1 MEASGSCKGCK
12 KEALIRDD
20 VTGSLVCSSCGLVQ
34 PFDNYDPQLGGLNGP
49 QGTFVRVGTT
59 GTGSSLNYKDKKIF
73 EAQKLIDDLLFKLG
87 FSSEK
92 SNEVRTMV
100 ATITEGEFG
109 QGDWLPVLIGA
120 CSYVVRRQSNRALSI
135 AEVGSVIGSDVYELG
150 QMIRRVVEFLN
161 LKLPDIDIVN
171 SLELAF
177 GQCGS
182 LNRVS
187 KDKVNKMLK
196 QGTFLVQCAVKWF
209 LTTGRRPLPMIAAIL
224 MFVAEL
230 NQVNVRIENIANEIH
245 AGVATTRLRYKELSE
260 ALVKVAQALPWGKDV
275 STKNIIK
282 NAPFVI
288 QYMEMKSRLL
298 PGKRRENLESGGFDL
313 DGVVSDCLN
322 KEFDYIPQG
331 YDMENDSQYF
341 EADSESGLDID
352 NSDKLKLS
360 HECLSVIYSRFLN
373 EDSRVNPVGENGGDH
388 SRKRR
393 REYDPPAMNEWW
405 NGKSNMS
412 KKLLLEQILE
422 KDVGLDALPPS
433 FVSGCLAYEQR
444 REKINAAK
452 LRISKIMYPSKANMG
467 DTEEFSSEE
476 HLHAKKKRRKTK
488 KNGIDWED
496 FVIETLLLH
505 HVKEDEIE
513 KGHYNT
519 LLDLHVFN
527 SGCL

>member
-1 MEASGSCKGCK
+1 MQASGSCIDCRKA
-12 KEALIRDD
+12 ALVRDD
-20 VTGSLVCSSCGLVQ
+20 VTGSLVCSSCGIVQ

-73 EAQKLIDDLLFKLG
+73 EAQKIIDELLFKLG

-100 ATITEGEFG
+100 ATITEGEYG

-135 AEVGSVIGSDVYELG
+135 AEVGSVIGCDVYELG
-150 QMIRRVVEFLN
+150 HMIRRVVQFLN
-161 LKLPDIDIVN
+161 LKLPEIDIVS

-177 GQCGS
+177 RKCGS

-187 KDKVNKMLK
+187 KDKVDKMLR

-209 LTTGRRPLPMIAAIL
+209 LTTGRRPQPMIAAIL
-224 MFVAEL
+224 LFVAQL
-230 NQVNVRIENIANEIH
+230 NQIDVRIEDIVSEIH
-245 AGVATTRLRYKELSE
+245 AGVATTRLRYKELLE

-275 STKNIIK
+275 TTKNIIK

-288 QYMEMKSRLL
+288 QYMEMKLRSQ
-298 PGKRRENLESGGFDL
+298 PGKRGENSEGCRFDL

-322 KEFDYIPQG
+322 KEFDYVG
-331 YDMENDSQYF
+331 YSMENHSQYF
-341 EADSESGLDID
+341 EAHNGSGLAID
-352 NSDKLKLS
+352 NPDKLKLS
-360 HECLSVIYSRFLN
+360 HESLSLIYSKVCN
-373 EDSRVNPVGENGGDH
+373 EASQVNPVGENGGDRR
-388 SRKRR
+388 RKRSQ
-393 REYDPPAMNEWW
+393 EFDLPATREWW
-405 NGKSNMS
+405 NGKSDMS
-412 KKLLLEQILE
+412 RKHLLKLIIERDI
-422 KDVGLDALPPS
+422 GLDALPPS
-433 FVSGCLAYEQR
+433 FVTGCLAYEQR
-444 REKINAAK
+444 RKKINAAK
-452 LRISKIMYPSKANMG
+452 LRISKIMHPSKTNMG

-476 HLHAKKKRRKTK
+476 HLHAKKKRRGRK
-488 KNGIDWED
+488 KIGIDWED

-505 HVKEDEIE
+505 HVNEDEIE
-513 KGHYNT
+513 KGHYKA
-519 LLDLHVFN
+519 LLGLHVFN